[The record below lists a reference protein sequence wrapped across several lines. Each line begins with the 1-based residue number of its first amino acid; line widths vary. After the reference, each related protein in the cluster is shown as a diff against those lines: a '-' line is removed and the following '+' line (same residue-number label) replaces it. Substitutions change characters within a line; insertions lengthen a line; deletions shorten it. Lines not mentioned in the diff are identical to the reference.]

1 MMVNVIWQLS
11 FDFNWKIFVCCIIVV
26 LFLSLTS
33 AFAQET
39 EFKVES
45 TNVQVFRDGLVRV
58 TQTFTVNETL
68 PVFTI
73 PLLTSSV
80 NNFLVVDENETVL
93 DYELVG
99 AEITV
104 YSLGATNVLLQYDTN
119 SLTTKEFDI
128 WSLIVETPYNITVVL
143 PDESTII
150 DLSDVPDSI
159 DTEGTSIVL
168 SLFPNQWEIS
178 YVFPLVPAADFEI
191 SEFAVTPSEVKP
203 GEDVIVSFR
212 ITNIGGQT
220 GSITVPLKINQ
231 TTENTRIVTLEKGQ
245 STTVE
250 FKVVKQTIGKYI
262 VEVDGFAREFDVVNT
277 PSDGEPS
284 NGAASHSFPIEYII
298 LATVLVATG
307 ALVVFLVFRR
317 RGPNVE
323 RIFKENSQLNKEE
336 KDVILFLVENGGKA
350 FEAEIRERFPDI
362 PRTSLWRMIR
372 RFEKLEI
379 VETKKIGLENRVE
392 LKK

>member
-1 MMVNVIWQLS
+1 MQ
-11 FDFNWKIFVCCIIVV
+11 FYFNWKVSVCCIITI
-26 LFLSLTS
+26 LFFGFTS
-33 AFAQET
+33 ALAQET
-39 EFKVES
+39 EFKVEF
-45 TNVQVFRDGLVRV
+45 TNVQVFRDGLARV
-58 TQTFTVNETL
+58 TQKLDVNETL
-68 PVFTI
+68 PVFTLR
-73 PLLTSSV
+73 LLSSSV
-80 NNFLVVDENETVL
+80 YNFLLVDENETVL

-104 YSLGATNVLLQYDTN
+104 YSLGATKVLLQYDTN
-119 SLTTKEFDI
+119 SLTTKEFEI
-128 WSLIVETPYNITVVL
+128 WSLIIETPYNITVTL
-143 PDESTII
+143 PDESTIV

-159 DTEGTSIVL
+159 DTTGTSITL

-191 SEFAVTPSEVKP
+191 TEFAVTPSEVHP

-212 ITNIGGQT
+212 ITNVGGQT
-220 GSITVPLKINQ
+220 GSVTIPLKINQ
-231 TTENTRIVTLEKGQ
+231 TTEETKTVTLEKDQ

-250 FKVVKQTIGKYI
+250 FKVVKQTLGKYI
-262 VEVDGFAREFDVVNT
+262 VEVDGLINQFEVIDT
-277 PSDGEPS
+277 PSNGEPS
-284 NGAASHSFPIEYII
+284 NGTTSHSFPIEYIVFSAVVVVI
-298 LATVLVATG
+298 GVLVM
-307 ALVVFLVFRR
+307 FLAFRR

-336 KDVILFLVENGGKA
+336 KDVILFLAENEGKA
-350 FEAEIRERFPDI
+350 FEAQIRERFPDI

-379 VETKKIGLENRVE
+379 VEIKKIGLGNRVK